1 MNVKTKTLDNIFEVL
16 TRIIEFTERRRDI
29 LTHNISDYK
38 NDGYRPV
45 DLPITEFADC
55 MTEAVA
61 EHVSSKRLLLCDSQ
75 HVRFGEGGCFDAEP
89 VVDSHAETLLRACEI
104 KQYLHLQIQKLSEN
118 LMNHKLA
125 VELLKQKQ
133 QRSSL

>member
-1 MNVKTKTLDNIFEVL
+1 MNVKTKTLDNITEVL

-38 NDGYRPV
+38 NDGYRPM
-45 DLPITEFADC
+45 DLPVIEFADC
-55 MTEAVA
+55 MTDAVA
-61 EHVSSKRLLLCDSQ
+61 EHVASKRLLLCDRQ

-89 VVDSHAETLLRACEI
+89 VVDNQAETLLAACKI
-104 KQYLHLQIQKLSEN
+104 KHYLQLQIQKLSEN
-118 LMNHKLA
+118 LMNNKLA